1 MDHVV
6 HGDALARA
14 QGGQRLA
21 HGHAVEGDDAPEGN
35 GLARELVLGGYVFH
49 QLNASP
55 ANVDGIALRKIAQ
68 GHNQVVVGIDTED
81 RRHGAYP

>member
-1 MDHVV
+1 MPPRGTGSLVNLC
-6 HGDALARA
+6 LAGTSSTNSMR
-14 QGGQRLA
+14 
-21 HGHAVEGDDAPEGN
+21 P
-35 GLARELVLGGYVFH
+35 
-49 QLNASP
+49 P